1 MWKSEDIGWYM
12 GTDLNYTCSTMPLSF
27 QSHNFSPSVHCLIKF
42 AIFFGEH
49 SSKKNFFES
58 GQEELSIGMFY
69 NCFDVVL
76 YAYVKESFLGL
87 FQTSCYC
94 RAKLARL

>member
-1 MWKSEDIGWYM
+1 MR
-12 GTDLNYTCSTMPLSF
+12 TDLNYSCSTVPLNF
-27 QSHNFSPSVHCLIKF
+27 QSHNFYASVHCLIKF

-69 NCFDVVL
+69 NFFDVVL
-76 YAYVKESFLGL
+76 YAYVSESLDN
-87 FQTSCYC
+87 
-94 RAKLARL
+94 

>member
-1 MWKSEDIGWYM
+1 MR
-12 GTDLNYTCSTMPLSF
+12 TDLNYSCSTVPLRF
-27 QSHNFSPSVHCLIKF
+27 QSHNFYASVHYLIKF
-42 AIFFGEH
+42 VIFFGEH

-76 YAYVKESFLGL
+76 YAYVSESL
-87 FQTSCYC
+87 
-94 RAKLARL
+94 